1 VHRSRRPVG
10 KLSVIKKR
18 FERTVFLL
26 TEEVISIHSTV
37 VQWVFLLHHVRGAVS
52 SGLISSAFLRRSGAN
67 LRETCGDGAT
77 ARHCAAIRPTTYWSA
92 SPNEVASMVSVDP
105 GAASIFGVIGTAVSL
120 LAAIPYALA
129 IYRRTVRPHLFT
141 WLVWSVVTAI
151 AAAGQFVAG
160 AGPSAWC
167 TAAIAVTCF
176 LTLVASIFRGER
188 GWTGLDWVFLGA
200 ALSAIPLWMLT
211 DDPTISICVVTLIEL
226 AGLGPTVRKTIRDP
240 WSESLAY
247 FALCVFKY
255 ALALL
260 ALSTW
265 SVAVA
270 FYPVVNVI
278 ASIGICVVMLVRRQA
293 LSNAR

>member
-1 VHRSRRPVG
+1 MG
-10 KLSVIKKR
+10 
-18 FERTVFLL
+18 
-26 TEEVISIHSTV
+26 SID
-37 VQWVFLLHHVRGAVS
+37 Q
-52 SGLISSAFLRRSGAN
+52 
-67 LRETCGDGAT
+67 
-77 ARHCAAIRPTTYWSA
+77 
-92 SPNEVASMVSVDP
+92 
-105 GAASIFGVIGTAVSL
+105 GAASVFGVISTAVSL
-120 LAAIPYALA
+120 LAAVPYALA

-151 AAAGQFVAG
+151 AAAGQFAAG

-167 TAAIAVTCF
+167 TAAIAVTCL
-176 LTLVASIFRGER
+176 LTLVASIFRGDR

-200 ALSAIPLWMLT
+200 ALSAVPLWMLT
-211 DDPTISICVVTLIEL
+211 DDPTISICLVTLIEL

-247 FALCVFKY
+247 FALCVLKY

-260 ALSTW
+260 ALNTW
-265 SVAVA
+265 RGAVA

-278 ASIGICVVMLVRRQA
+278 ASIGICVVMLVRRQS

>member
-1 VHRSRRPVG
+1 MV
-10 KLSVIKKR
+10 
-18 FERTVFLL
+18 TVD
-26 TEEVISIHSTV
+26 
-37 VQWVFLLHHVRGAVS
+37 Q
-52 SGLISSAFLRRSGAN
+52 
-67 LRETCGDGAT
+67 D
-77 ARHCAAIRPTTYWSA
+77 
-92 SPNEVASMVSVDP
+92 
-105 GAASIFGVIGTAVSL
+105 AASVLGVIGSAVSL

-176 LTLVASIFRGER
+176 LTFVASIFRGER
-188 GWTGLDWVFLGA
+188 GWTRIDWVFLCA

-211 DDPTISICVVTLIEL
+211 DDPTISICLVTLIEL
-226 AGLGPTVRKTIRDP
+226 AGLGPTVRKTLHDP

-247 FALCVFKY
+247 FALCVLKY

-260 ALSTW
+260 ALSRW
-265 SVAVA
+265 NVAVA
-270 FYPVVNVI
+270 FYPSVNII
-278 ASIGICVVMLVRRQA
+278 ASIGICTLMIVRRQA
-293 LSNAR
+293 LPKAE

>member
-1 VHRSRRPVG
+1 MG
-10 KLSVIKKR
+10 
-18 FERTVFLL
+18 
-26 TEEVISIHSTV
+26 
-37 VQWVFLLHHVRGAVS
+37 
-52 SGLISSAFLRRSGAN
+52 N
-67 LRETCGDGAT
+67 
-77 ARHCAAIRPTTYWSA
+77 
-92 SPNEVASMVSVDP
+92 VDQ

-176 LTLVASIFRGER
+176 LTLVASVFRGEC
-188 GWTGLDWVFLGA
+188 GWTRVDWFFLVA

-211 DDPTISICVVTLIEL
+211 DDPTISVCLVTLIEL

-247 FALCVFKY
+247 FALCVLKY

-265 SVAVA
+265 SIAVA
-270 FYPVVNVI
+270 FYPAVNVV
-278 ASIGICVVMLVRRQA
+278 ASIGICVVMLVRRQS
-293 LSNAR
+293 LSATR

>member
-1 VHRSRRPVG
+1 M
-10 KLSVIKKR
+10 
-18 FERTVFLL
+18 
-26 TEEVISIHSTV
+26 
-37 VQWVFLLHHVRGAVS
+37 
-52 SGLISSAFLRRSGAN
+52 
-67 LRETCGDGAT
+67 
-77 ARHCAAIRPTTYWSA
+77 AR
-92 SPNEVASMVSVDP
+92 VDQD
-105 GAASIFGVIGTAVSL
+105 AASFFGVIGTAVSL

-141 WLVWSVVTAI
+141 WLVWSIVTAI

-188 GWTGLDWVFLGA
+188 GWTAIDWFFLCA

-211 DDPTISICVVTLIEL
+211 DYPTVSICLVTLIEL

-247 FALCVFKY
+247 FALCVLKY

-265 SVAVA
+265 SIAVA
-270 FYPVVNVI
+270 FYPAVNII
-278 ASIGICVVMLVRRQA
+278 ASISICLVMLVRRQS